1 MAGPQN
7 LAIFF
12 DINSIMTTTNSYARQ
27 PTKLDYASPTQ
38 FKFNILKLPK
48 VEYFCT
54 QVNVP
59 GITLGGSMTQA
70 TPLKDIP
77 IPGDKLTY
85 EPLSMTFMVDENL
98 ENFQEIHGWLVGL
111 GFPRDYLE
119 FKNLVSAGGDRFP
132 TKNQSI
138 STEVGKVKYGSPNVG
153 GTYSDATLTILTSK
167 NNPQLEVRFRDV
179 FPTALTGLTY
189 SQQADDVD
197 YLTATV
203 SFSYSIYD
211 FASVGASTA
220 SITTS

>member
-1 MAGPQN
+1 
-7 LAIFF
+7 
-12 DINSIMTTTNSYARQ
+12 MTITNSYARQ

-54 QVNVP
+54 SVNIP
-59 GITLGGSMTQA
+59 GISLGGTLTQA

-98 ENFQEIHGWLVGL
+98 ENFQEIHGWLIGL
-111 GFPRDYLE
+111 GFPRDYSE
-119 FKNLVSAGGDRFP
+119 FRNLVASGSDRFP
-132 TKNQSI
+132 AKNQSI
-138 STEVGKVKYGSPNVG
+138 NREVGTVKYGSPNVG

-189 SQQADDVD
+189 SQQAADVD

-203 SFSYSIYD
+203 SFSYLIYD